1 MVRDLLGRYIW
12 MVDTIE
18 RYGRITREKFNEL
31 WAHSPYGN
39 GEPMP
44 RRSFYNYRNGIEE
57 AFGIVIGYD
66 PSTFE
71 YFIDNH
77 SDSNEAARNR
87 WLIDSVSVSGM
98 LGDARNISGRVV
110 LENVPSSRRHLATVL
125 DAMKQGRR
133 LRFSYRSYNESTPKD
148 RQVNPYFVKI
158 FKQLW
163 YLIGYNV
170 DDKAIKTY
178 SLDRMGSVSLTE
190 AKFEMPPNFNPEDF
204 FADSFGII
212 TDSSRPERVTL
223 RVSRWLANYLRALPL
238 HKSQREEIHENYS
251 LFHYRMQVTSDL
263 IEEIMRYGSN
273 ITVLEP
279 KELRLRVTNELRK
292 CMENYTLH

>member
-31 WAHSPYGN
+31 WARSPYGN

-66 PSTFE
+66 P
-71 YFIDNH
+71 
-77 SDSNEAARNR
+77 
-87 WLIDSVSVSGM
+87 DSVSVSGM

-223 RVSRWLANYLRALPL
+223 RVSHWLANYLRALPL